1 MKKSLKQN
9 LVYQSFYRIL
19 SILTPLITSPYLA
32 RVLGAKSL
40 GIYSYTLSVVSYFMI
55 FAFLGTETYGNRTI
69 ARINICQ
76 NKELLSKNFWGIY
89 ILQLFCSIIA
99 FGTYIF
105 FVLFIEKENRIIAV
119 IQGFWIISTLLDINW
134 FFFGIEEVKLTVIRN
149 SLVKLLGV
157 FLILIYVKSPNDLF
171 CYALIMVG
179 TMVVSQL
186 IMWAYIPKYIKFVD
200 LKWNDIKIHIKPNIG
215 LFIPLIASNLYWTM
229 DKTMLGILSDYE
241 NTGYYYNADK
251 VMNIPLNLIIGFG
264 AVMLPRMSA
273 MIEQNRRKEW
283 NKMFSITAE
292 FYMMASCAVGGGIA
306 AIANEFVPFFFG
318 DGYEPCVL
326 LIKLFGPILVL
337 KAINDMIKNQCI
349 LPLGEEK
356 KYTLIVFCGAIV
368 NIITNYIL
376 IPSFGALGALTAT
389 GISELIVVFMELIL
403 ERKFLK
409 IKNIIW
415 KNIYYAFFA
424 MIMYGTIQIISHR
437 FNLECVN
444 KLIIEI
450 LVGVCIYIICCFIY
464 WKINPKKDLANYV
477 NEYINNKR
485 RI

>member
-1 MKKSLKQN
+1 
-9 LVYQSFYRIL
+9 
-19 SILTPLITSPYLA
+19 
-32 RVLGAKSL
+32 
-40 GIYSYTLSVVSYFMI
+40 
-55 FAFLGTETYGNRTI
+55 
-69 ARINICQ
+69 
-76 NKELLSKNFWGIY
+76 
-89 ILQLFCSIIA
+89 
-99 FGTYIF
+99 
-105 FVLFIEKENRIIAV
+105 
-119 IQGFWIISTLLDINW
+119 
-134 FFFGIEEVKLTVIRN
+134 
-149 SLVKLLGV
+149 
-157 FLILIYVKSPNDLF
+157 
-171 CYALIMVG
+171 
-179 TMVVSQL
+179 
-186 IMWAYIPKYIKFVD
+186 
-200 LKWNDIKIHIKPNIG
+200 
-215 LFIPLIASNLYWTM
+215 
-229 DKTMLGILSDYE
+229 MLGILSDYE

-273 MIEQNRRKEW
+273 MLEQNRRKEW

-356 KYTLIVFCGAIV
+356 KYTLIVFC
-368 NIITNYIL
+368 
-376 IPSFGALGALTAT
+376 GALTAT